1 MSIKKKTHKNK
12 SKASD
17 NSTKK
22 KVEKKATVK
31 RAKPKKA
38 ASKKATSKKNTSKK
52 AAPKK
57 ATPKK
62 AALKKATPKKAAPKK
77 AAPKKSAPKKAAP
90 KKSAPKKA
98 APKKTATKKATS
110 KKNTSKKAA
119 PKKTAPKKII
129 KKEKSSKKT
138 TSKKTISK
146 KEEFLPEQYVV
157 YPSHGIGQ
165 ILEIEKKEIAGQ
177 MLTMYVIEFEKEKMT
192 LRVPLEK
199 TKEIGVRK
207 VSTKNQLKEIFEI
220 LTGKAKIRRTM
231 WSRRA
236 QEYEAKINSGDIKLL
251 TEVVRDLFRS
261 DSQPEQSYSERQ
273 LYEAA
278 RERLSREVAVIEKTD
293 EQKAIEK
300 IETIL
305 NNSNGGNENL
315 NPDN

>member
-1 MSIKKKTHKNK
+1 MSVKKKTHKNK

-22 KVEKKATVK
+22 KVEKRATVK
-31 RAKPKKA
+31 RAKPKKVILKKA
-38 ASKKATSKKNTSKK
+38 ASKKAISKKNTSKKAISKKNTSKK
-52 AAPKK
+52 AA
-57 ATPKK
+57 AKK
-62 AALKKATPKKAAPKK
+62 AAPKKTALKRANPKKTTSKKAAPKK
-77 AAPKKSAPKKAAP
+77 AALRKAAP
-90 KKSAPKKA
+90 RKASPKKDA
-98 APKKTATKKATS
+98 Q
-110 KKNTSKKAA
+110 
-119 PKKTAPKKII
+119 KKII
-129 KKEKSSKKT
+129 KKEKSSKKPS
-138 TSKKTISK
+138 SKKTISK

-192 LRVPLEK
+192 LRVPVEK

-315 NPDN
+315 NSDN

>member
-1 MSIKKKTHKNK
+1 MSVKKKTQK
-12 SKASD
+12 
-17 NSTKK
+17 
-22 KVEKKATVK
+22 
-31 RAKPKKA
+31 AKPKKTA
-38 ASKKATSKKNTSKK
+38 NNSKKKAVKKTVTKKVITKKSSPKKAAAKK

-57 ATPKK
+57 TAPKKTAPKK
-62 AALKKATPKKAAPKK
+62 AAAKKTAAKKAAPKKAAPKK
-77 AAPKKSAPKKAAP
+77 AAPKKTAPKKAA
-90 KKSAPKKA
+90 A
-98 APKKTATKKATS
+98 KKTAAKKVVE
-110 KKNTSKKAA
+110 KKV
-119 PKKTAPKKII
+119 
-129 KKEKSSKKT
+129 
-138 TSKKTISK
+138 ISK
-146 KEEFLPEQYVV
+146 KDEFLPEQYVV

-177 MLTMYVIEFEKEKMT
+177 MLTMYVIEFEKEKMI
-192 LRVPLEK
+192 LRVPIEK

-300 IETIL
+300 METIL
-305 NNSNGGNENL
+305 NNSNGRNEEINTE
-315 NPDN
+315 D

>member
-1 MSIKKKTHKNK
+1 MSVKKKTKKNK
-12 SKASD
+12 SKAAD

-22 KVEKKATVK
+22 KVV
-31 RAKPKKA
+31 
-38 ASKKATSKKNTSKK
+38 KKNTIKK
-52 AAPKK
+52 ASPKK
-57 ATPKK
+57 ATQKK
-62 AALKKATPKKAAPKK
+62 PAAKKKTPKKIAPKK
-77 AAPKKSAPKKAAP
+77 VTR
-90 KKSAPKKA
+90 
-98 APKKTATKKATS
+98 KKTVS
-110 KKNTSKKAA
+110 KKTA
-119 PKKTAPKKII
+119 PKKTAPKKTAP
-129 KKEKSSKKT
+129 KKT
-138 TSKKTISK
+138 APKKTSKKTGLKKAAPKKSSEKKVVSK

-192 LRVPLEK
+192 LRVPIEK

-207 VSTKNQLKEIFEI
+207 VSTKNQLKDIFEI

-236 QEYEAKINSGDIKLL
+236 QEYEAKINSGNIKLL

-300 IETIL
+300 METIL
-305 NNSNGGNENL
+305 NNSNGRNEEL
-315 NPDN
+315 STED

>member
-1 MSIKKKTHKNK
+1 MSVKKKSQKNK
-12 SKASD
+12 SKASN
-17 NSTKK
+17 NSVNRKVKK
-22 KVEKKATVK
+22 KA
-31 RAKPKKA
+31 
-38 ASKKATSKKNTSKK
+38 N
-52 AAPKK
+52 
-57 ATPKK
+57 
-62 AALKKATPKKAAPKK
+62 L
-77 AAPKKSAPKKAAP
+77 KKSAPKKTASKKTSPKKSVPKKVASKKTSL
-90 KKSAPKKA
+90 KKSAPKKVSSKKTD
-98 APKKTATKKATS
+98 PKKTKS
-110 KKNTSKKAA
+110 KKVTSKKATV
-119 PKKTAPKKII
+119 KKTSPNKVTSKKVI
-129 KKEKSSKKT
+129 KKNEASKKPSVKKT
-138 TSKKTISK
+138 TSKKN
-146 KEEFLPEQYVV
+146 EFLPEQYVV

-177 MLTMYVIEFEKEKMT
+177 MLKMYVIEFEKEKMI
-192 LRVPLEK
+192 LRVPIEK

-278 RERLSREVAVIEKTD
+278 RERLSREVAVIEKIN

-300 IETIL
+300 METVL
-305 NNSNGGNENL
+305 NNSNGRNEEQSTE
-315 NPDN
+315 D

>member
-1 MSIKKKTHKNK
+1 MSVKKKIKKTETKKTVKK
-12 SKASD
+12 PAKKTVSKKTAVKKIVAKKTVGKKAS
-17 NSTKK
+17 SK
-22 KVEKKATVK
+22 KV
-31 RAKPKKA
+31 
-38 ASKKATSKKNTSKK
+38 
-52 AAPKK
+52 
-57 ATPKK
+57 TPKK
-62 AALKKATPKKAAPKK
+62 ASSKKVTPKKVTPKKVTPKKVTPKKASPKK
-77 AAPKKSAPKKAAP
+77 AS
-90 KKSAPKKA
+90 
-98 APKKTATKKATS
+98 TKKASTKKASS
-110 KKNTSKKAA
+110 KKVT
-119 PKKTAPKKII
+119 PKKMPIKKVIEKKII
-129 KKEKSSKKT
+129 NKKD
-138 TSKKTISK
+138 
-146 KEEFLPEQYVV
+146 EFFPDQYVV

-177 MLTMYVIEFEKEKMT
+177 FLTMYVIEFEKEKMT
-192 LRVPLEK
+192 LRVPIEK

-207 VSTKNQLKEIFEI
+207 VSTRNQLKEIFDI

-300 IETIL
+300 METIL
-305 NNSNGGNENL
+305 NNSNPRSEEL
-315 NPDN
+315 SSED

>member
-57 ATPKK
+57 S
-62 AALKKATPKKAAPKK
+62 APKK
-77 AAPKKSAPKKAAP
+77 AAPKKAAP

-119 PKKTAPKKII
+119 PKKTAQKKII
-129 KKEKSSKKT
+129 KKEKPSKKT

-165 ILEIEKKEIAGQ
+165 ILEIEKKEIAEQ

-315 NPDN
+315 NSDN

>member
-1 MSIKKKTHKNK
+1 MSVKKKTQK
-12 SKASD
+12 
-17 NSTKK
+17 
-22 KVEKKATVK
+22 
-31 RAKPKKA
+31 AKPKKTA
-38 ASKKATSKKNTSKK
+38 NNPKKKAVKKTATKK
-52 AAPKK
+52 VITKKSSPKK

-62 AALKKATPKKAAPKK
+62 VATKKAGPKKVATKKAAPKKVATKKSTPKKATPKKVV
-77 AAPKKSAPKKAAP
+77 
-90 KKSAPKKA
+90 
-98 APKKTATKKATS
+98 
-110 KKNTSKKAA
+110 SKKAA
-119 PKKTAPKKII
+119 SKKTAPKKVVE
-129 KKEKSSKKT
+129 KKVV
-138 TSKKTISK
+138 SK
-146 KEEFLPEQYVV
+146 KEQFLPEQYVI

-177 MLTMYVIEFEKEKMT
+177 MLKMYVIEFEKEKMI
-192 LRVPLEK
+192 LRVPIEK

-293 EQKAIEK
+293 EQKAVEK
-300 IETIL
+300 METIL
-305 NNSNGGNENL
+305 NNSNGRNEEINTE
-315 NPDN
+315 D

>member
-1 MSIKKKTHKNK
+1 MSVKKKTQK
-12 SKASD
+12 
-17 NSTKK
+17 
-22 KVEKKATVK
+22 
-31 RAKPKKA
+31 AKPKKTA
-38 ASKKATSKKNTSKK
+38 INPKKKAVKKTANKKVITKKSSPKK
-52 AAPKK
+52 AGPKKVATKRAGPKKVATKKAGPKKVATKKAGPKKVATKKSTPKK

-62 AALKKATPKKAAPKK
+62 AV
-77 AAPKKSAPKKAAP
+77 S
-90 KKSAPKKA
+90 
-98 APKKTATKKATS
+98 KKTV
-110 KKNTSKKAA
+110 SKKAA
-119 PKKTAPKKII
+119 SKKTAPKKVVE
-129 KKEKSSKKT
+129 KKVK
-138 TSKKTISK
+138 SK
-146 KEEFLPEQYVV
+146 KEQFLPEQYVI

-177 MLTMYVIEFEKEKMT
+177 MLKMYVIEFEKEKMI
-192 LRVPLEK
+192 LRVPIEK

-300 IETIL
+300 METIL
-305 NNSNGGNENL
+305 NNSNSRNEEINTEV
-315 NPDN
+315 

>member
-1 MSIKKKTHKNK
+1 MSVKKKTQK
-12 SKASD
+12 
-17 NSTKK
+17 
-22 KVEKKATVK
+22 
-31 RAKPKKA
+31 AKPKKTA
-38 ASKKATSKKNTSKK
+38 INPKKKAVKKTATKKVITKKSSPKKATPKKVATKK
-52 AAPKK
+52 AGPKKVATKKAGPKKVATKKSTPKK

-62 AALKKATPKKAAPKK
+62 AV
-77 AAPKKSAPKKAAP
+77 
-90 KKSAPKKA
+90 
-98 APKKTATKKATS
+98 
-110 KKNTSKKAA
+110 SKKAA
-119 PKKTAPKKII
+119 SKKTAPKKVVE
-129 KKEKSSKKT
+129 KKVK
-138 TSKKTISK
+138 SK
-146 KEEFLPEQYVV
+146 KEQFLPEQYVI

-177 MLTMYVIEFEKEKMT
+177 MLKMYVIEFEKEKMI
-192 LRVPLEK
+192 LRVPIEK

-278 RERLSREVAVIEKTD
+278 RERLSREVAVIEKTE

-300 IETIL
+300 METIV
-305 NNSNGGNENL
+305 NNSNGRNEEINTE
-315 NPDN
+315 D

>member
-1 MSIKKKTHKNK
+1 MSVKKKTQK
-12 SKASD
+12 
-17 NSTKK
+17 
-22 KVEKKATVK
+22 
-31 RAKPKKA
+31 AKPKKTA
-38 ASKKATSKKNTSKK
+38 NNSKKKAVKKTVTKK
-52 AAPKK
+52 VI
-57 ATPKK
+57 T
-62 AALKKATPKKAAPKK
+62 
-77 AAPKKSAPKKAAP
+77 KKSSP
-90 KKSAPKKA
+90 
-98 APKKTATKKATS
+98 
-110 KKNTSKKAA
+110 KKAA
-119 PKKTAPKKII
+119 PKKTAPKKAAA
-129 KKEKSSKKT
+129 KKT
-138 TSKKTISK
+138 AAKKVIEKKVISK

-177 MLTMYVIEFEKEKMT
+177 MLTMYVIEFEKEKMI
-192 LRVPLEK
+192 LRVPIEK

-300 IETIL
+300 METIL
-305 NNSNGGNENL
+305 NNSNSRNEEINTEV
-315 NPDN
+315 

>member
-1 MSIKKKTHKNK
+1 MSVKKKTQKNK
-12 SKASD
+12 SKTSN
-17 NSTKK
+17 NSTNKK
-22 KVEKKATVK
+22 LVKKTSL
-31 RAKPKKA
+31 KKI
-38 ASKKATSKKNTSKK
+38 ASKKAK
-52 AAPKK
+52 
-57 ATPKK
+57 
-62 AALKKATPKKAAPKK
+62 PKKAAPKK
-77 AAPKKSAPKKAAP
+77 V
-90 KKSAPKKA
+90 
-98 APKKTATKKATS
+98 APKKTATKKAS
-110 KKNTSKKAA
+110 PKIAA
-119 PKKTAPKKII
+119 PKKARPKKLNKKSEPSKKLSI
-129 KKEKSSKKT
+129 KKTMSK
-138 TSKKTISK
+138 K

-165 ILEIEKKEIAGQ
+165 ILEVERKKIAGQ
-177 MLTMYVIEFEKEKMT
+177 MLTMYVIEFEKEKMI
-192 LRVPLEK
+192 LRVPIEK

-300 IETIL
+300 METIL
-305 NNSNGGNENL
+305 NNSNGGNKEL
-315 NPDN
+315 RAED

>member
-1 MSIKKKTHKNK
+1 MSVKKKTQN
-12 SKASD
+12 
-17 NSTKK
+17 
-22 KVEKKATVK
+22 
-31 RAKPKKA
+31 AKPKKTA
-38 ASKKATSKKNTSKK
+38 INPKKKAVKKTATKKVITKKSSPKKATPKKVATKK
-52 AAPKK
+52 AGPKKVATKKAGPKKVATKKSTPKK

-62 AALKKATPKKAAPKK
+62 AV
-77 AAPKKSAPKKAAP
+77 S
-90 KKSAPKKA
+90 
-98 APKKTATKKATS
+98 KKTV
-110 KKNTSKKAA
+110 SKKAA
-119 PKKTAPKKII
+119 SKKTAPKKVVE
-129 KKEKSSKKT
+129 KKVK
-138 TSKKTISK
+138 SK
-146 KEEFLPEQYVV
+146 KEQFLPEQYVI

-177 MLTMYVIEFEKEKMT
+177 MLKMYVIEFEKEKMI
-192 LRVPLEK
+192 LRVPIEK

-300 IETIL
+300 METIL
-305 NNSNGGNENL
+305 NNSNSRNEEINTEV
-315 NPDN
+315 

>member
-1 MSIKKKTHKNK
+1 MSVKKKTQK
-12 SKASD
+12 
-17 NSTKK
+17 
-22 KVEKKATVK
+22 
-31 RAKPKKA
+31 AKPKKTA
-38 ASKKATSKKNTSKK
+38 NNPKKKAVKKTATKK
-52 AAPKK
+52 VITKKSSPKK

-62 AALKKATPKKAAPKK
+62 VATKKAGPKKVAIKKDYPKKVATKKSTPKKATPKKVV
-77 AAPKKSAPKKAAP
+77 
-90 KKSAPKKA
+90 
-98 APKKTATKKATS
+98 
-110 KKNTSKKAA
+110 SKKAA
-119 PKKTAPKKII
+119 SKKTAPKKVVE
-129 KKEKSSKKT
+129 KKV
-138 TSKKTISK
+138 ISK
-146 KEEFLPEQYVV
+146 KEQFLPEQYVI

-177 MLTMYVIEFEKEKMT
+177 MLKMYVIEFEKEKMI
-192 LRVPLEK
+192 LRVPIEK

-293 EQKAIEK
+293 EQKAVEK
-300 IETIL
+300 METIL
-305 NNSNGGNENL
+305 NNSNSRNEEINTEV
-315 NPDN
+315 

>member
-1 MSIKKKTHKNK
+1 MSVKKKTQKNK
-12 SKASD
+12 SKTSD
-17 NSTKK
+17 NSVKK
-22 KVEKKATVK
+22 KVVKKTSLK

-38 ASKKATSKKNTSKK
+38 VLKK

-57 ATPKK
+57 AQKK
-62 AALKKATPKKAAPKK
+62 AAQKKAAPKK
-77 AAPKKSAPKKAAP
+77 ILKKSSSKTTASKKITPKKAAS
-90 KKSAPKKA
+90 KKITPKKA
-98 APKKTATKKATS
+98 AS
-110 KKNTSKKAA
+110 KKSSPKKAA

-129 KKEKSSKKT
+129 KKKQSSKKPS
-138 TSKKTISK
+138 SKKVTSK

-165 ILEIEKKEIAGQ
+165 ILEKEKKEIAGQ

-192 LRVPLEK
+192 LRVPIEK

-236 QEYEAKINSGDIKLL
+236 QEYETKINSGDIKLL
-251 TEVVRDLFRS
+251 SEVVRDLFRS

-305 NNSNGGNENL
+305 NNSNGRNENL
-315 NPDN
+315 NSED

>member
-1 MSIKKKTHKNK
+1 MSVKKKTQK
-12 SKASD
+12 
-17 NSTKK
+17 
-22 KVEKKATVK
+22 
-31 RAKPKKA
+31 AKPKKTA
-38 ASKKATSKKNTSKK
+38 NNPKKKAVKKTAAKKVITKKSSPKKNTPKKVATKK
-52 AAPKK
+52 AGPKKVATKKSTPKK

-62 AALKKATPKKAAPKK
+62 VVSKRAA
-77 AAPKKSAPKKAAP
+77 S
-90 KKSAPKKA
+90 
-98 APKKTATKKATS
+98 
-110 KKNTSKKAA
+110 
-119 PKKTAPKKII
+119 KKTAPKKVIE
-129 KKEKSSKKT
+129 KKV
-138 TSKKTISK
+138 ISK
-146 KEEFLPEQYVV
+146 KEQFLPEQYVI

-177 MLTMYVIEFEKEKMT
+177 MLKMYVIEFEKEKMI
-192 LRVPLEK
+192 LRVPIEK

-293 EQKAIEK
+293 EQKAVEK
-300 IETIL
+300 METIL
-305 NNSNGGNENL
+305 NNSNGRNEEINTE
-315 NPDN
+315 D

>member
-1 MSIKKKTHKNK
+1 MSVKKKTQKNK
-12 SKASD
+12 SKAAD

-22 KVEKKATVK
+22 KVV
-31 RAKPKKA
+31 
-38 ASKKATSKKNTSKK
+38 KK

-57 ATPKK
+57 AV
-62 AALKKATPKKAAPKK
+62 PKKAAPKK
-77 AAPKKSAPKKAAP
+77 AAPKKAAPKKAVPKKAAP
-90 KKSAPKKA
+90 KKAVPKKAVPKKA
-98 APKKTATKKATS
+98 APKKAVP
-110 KKNTSKKAA
+110 KKAA
-119 PKKTAPKKII
+119 PKKVIQKRESLKKSV
-129 KKEKSSKKT
+129 EKKT
-138 TSKKTISK
+138 SNK

-192 LRVPLEK
+192 LRVPIEK

-220 LTGKAKIRRTM
+220 LTGKAKVRRTM

-278 RERLSREVAVIEKTD
+278 RERLSREVAVIERTD

-300 IETIL
+300 METIL
-305 NNSNGGNENL
+305 NNSNGRNEEL
-315 NPDN
+315 NSED

>member
-1 MSIKKKTHKNK
+1 MSVKKKTQK
-12 SKASD
+12 
-17 NSTKK
+17 
-22 KVEKKATVK
+22 
-31 RAKPKKA
+31 AKPKKTA
-38 ASKKATSKKNTSKK
+38 NNPKKKAVKKTATKK
-52 AAPKK
+52 VITKKSSPKK

-62 AALKKATPKKAAPKK
+62 VATKKAGPKKVATKKSTPKKATPKKVV
-77 AAPKKSAPKKAAP
+77 
-90 KKSAPKKA
+90 
-98 APKKTATKKATS
+98 
-110 KKNTSKKAA
+110 SKKAA
-119 PKKTAPKKII
+119 SKKTAPKKVVE
-129 KKEKSSKKT
+129 KKV
-138 TSKKTISK
+138 ISK
-146 KEEFLPEQYVV
+146 KEQFLPEQYVI

-177 MLTMYVIEFEKEKMT
+177 MLKMYVIEFEKEKMI
-192 LRVPLEK
+192 LRVPIEK

-300 IETIL
+300 METIL
-305 NNSNGGNENL
+305 NNSNVRNEEL
-315 NPDN
+315 ITED

>member
-1 MSIKKKTHKNK
+1 MSVKKKTQK
-12 SKASD
+12 
-17 NSTKK
+17 
-22 KVEKKATVK
+22 
-31 RAKPKKA
+31 AKPKKTA
-38 ASKKATSKKNTSKK
+38 NNSKKKAVKKTVTKK
-52 AAPKK
+52 VITKK
-57 ATPKK
+57 SS
-62 AALKKATPKKAAPKK
+62 PKKAAPKK
-77 AAPKKSAPKKAAP
+77 TAAKKAAAKKTAAKKTAPKKTAAKKSAPKKSAPKKSAPKKAAA
-90 KKSAPKKA
+90 KNSA
-98 APKKTATKKATS
+98 
-110 KKNTSKKAA
+110 SKKAA
-119 PKKTAPKKII
+119 AKKVIEKKV
-129 KKEKSSKKT
+129 
-138 TSKKTISK
+138 ISK

-177 MLTMYVIEFEKEKMT
+177 MLTMYVIEFEKEKMI
-192 LRVPLEK
+192 LRVPIEK

-300 IETIL
+300 METIL
-305 NNSNGGNENL
+305 NNSNGRNEEINTE
-315 NPDN
+315 D

>member
-1 MSIKKKTHKNK
+1 MSVKKKTQKNK
-12 SKASD
+12 SKTSD
-17 NSTKK
+17 NSVKK
-22 KVEKKATVK
+22 KVVKKTSLK

-38 ASKKATSKKNTSKK
+38 ILKK

-57 ATPKK
+57 AQKKAAQKKASPKKILKKSSSKTTASKKITPKK
-62 AALKKATPKKAAPKK
+62 AASKKITPKKAAS
-77 AAPKKSAPKKAAP
+77 KKSSP
-90 KKSAPKKA
+90 
-98 APKKTATKKATS
+98 
-110 KKNTSKKAA
+110 KKAA

-129 KKEKSSKKT
+129 KKKQSSKKPS
-138 TSKKTISK
+138 SKKVTSK

-165 ILEIEKKEIAGQ
+165 ILEKEKKEIAGQ

-192 LRVPLEK
+192 LRVPIEK

-236 QEYEAKINSGDIKLL
+236 QEYETKINSGDIKLL
-251 TEVVRDLFRS
+251 SEVVRDLFRS

-305 NNSNGGNENL
+305 NNSNGRNENL
-315 NPDN
+315 NSED

>member
-1 MSIKKKTHKNK
+1 MSVKKKTQKNK
-12 SKASD
+12 SKAAD
-17 NSTKK
+17 NTNKK
-22 KVEKKATVK
+22 KVVKKTKVKKATT
-31 RAKPKKA
+31 KKA
-38 ASKKATSKKNTSKK
+38 ASKKAAS
-52 AAPKK
+52 
-57 ATPKK
+57 
-62 AALKKATPKKAAPKK
+62 KKAAPKK
-77 AAPKKSAPKKAAP
+77 AAPKK
-90 KKSAPKKA
+90 
-98 APKKTATKKATS
+98 ATS
-110 KKNTSKKAA
+110 
-119 PKKTAPKKII
+119 KKTAPKKAAQ
-129 KKEKSSKKT
+129 KKAATKKAATKKAAPKRVTKKKVSPKKSSIKRT
-138 TSKKTISK
+138 VVK

-192 LRVPLEK
+192 LRVPIEK

-207 VSTKNQLKEIFEI
+207 VSTKNQLKDIFEI

-236 QEYEAKINSGDIKLL
+236 QEYEAKINSGNIKLL

-300 IETIL
+300 METIL
-305 NNSNGGNENL
+305 NNSNGRNEEL
-315 NPDN
+315 STEE

>member
-1 MSIKKKTHKNK
+1 MSVKKKTQKAKPKKTANN
-12 SKASD
+12 SKKKAVKKTA
-17 NSTKK
+17 TKK
-22 KVEKKATVK
+22 VITKKSSPKKTTPKKVATKKAAPKKVATKKAAPKKVATKKSTAKKATPKKIVS
-31 RAKPKKA
+31 KKA
-38 ASKKATSKKNTSKK
+38 ASKK
-52 AAPKK
+52 
-57 ATPKK
+57 
-62 AALKKATPKKAAPKK
+62 
-77 AAPKKSAPKKAAP
+77 
-90 KKSAPKKA
+90 
-98 APKKTATKKATS
+98 
-110 KKNTSKKAA
+110 
-119 PKKTAPKKII
+119 TAPKKVVE
-129 KKEKSSKKT
+129 KKV
-138 TSKKTISK
+138 ISK
-146 KEEFLPEQYVV
+146 KEQFLPEQYVI

-177 MLTMYVIEFEKEKMT
+177 MLKMYVIEFEKEKMI
-192 LRVPLEK
+192 LRVPIEK

-293 EQKAIEK
+293 EQKAVEK
-300 IETIL
+300 METIL
-305 NNSNGGNENL
+305 NNSNGRNEEINTE
-315 NPDN
+315 D

>member
-1 MSIKKKTHKNK
+1 MSVKKKTQK
-12 SKASD
+12 
-17 NSTKK
+17 
-22 KVEKKATVK
+22 
-31 RAKPKKA
+31 AKPKKTA
-38 ASKKATSKKNTSKK
+38 NNSKKKAVKKTVTKK
-52 AAPKK
+52 VI
-57 ATPKK
+57 T
-62 AALKKATPKKAAPKK
+62 
-77 AAPKKSAPKKAAP
+77 KKS
-90 KKSAPKKA
+90 SPKKA
-98 APKKTATKKATS
+98 APKKTAAKKAAA
-110 KKNTSKKAA
+110 KKAA
-119 PKKTAPKKII
+119 PKKTAPKKTTA
-129 KKEKSSKKT
+129 KKSAPKKSAPKKSASKKAAAKNSA
-138 TSKKTISK
+138 SKKAAAKKVIEKKVISK

-177 MLTMYVIEFEKEKMT
+177 MLTMYVIEFEKEKMI
-192 LRVPLEK
+192 LRVPIEK

-300 IETIL
+300 METIL
-305 NNSNGGNENL
+305 NNSNGRNEEINTE
-315 NPDN
+315 D

>member
-1 MSIKKKTHKNK
+1 MSVKKKIKKTE
-12 SKASD
+12 
-17 NSTKK
+17 TKK
-22 KVEKKATVK
+22 TVK
-31 RAKPKKA
+31 KPAKKTVSKKTA
-38 ASKKATSKKNTSKK
+38 VKKIVAKKTVGKKTSSKKAT
-52 AAPKK
+52 PKK

-62 AALKKATPKKAAPKK
+62 VTPKKASPTKASSKKASPKK
-77 AAPKKSAPKKAAP
+77 ASSKKVTPKKMTIKKVIE
-90 KKSAPKKA
+90 
-98 APKKTATKKATS
+98 
-110 KKNTSKKAA
+110 
-119 PKKTAPKKII
+119 KKII
-129 KKEKSSKKT
+129 NKKD
-138 TSKKTISK
+138 
-146 KEEFLPEQYVV
+146 EFFPEQYVV

-177 MLTMYVIEFEKEKMT
+177 FLTMYVIEFEKEKMT
-192 LRVPLEK
+192 LRVPIEK

-207 VSTKNQLKEIFEI
+207 VSTRNQLKEIFDI

-293 EQKAIEK
+293 E
-300 IETIL
+300 
-305 NNSNGGNENL
+305 
-315 NPDN
+315 

>member
-1 MSIKKKTHKNK
+1 MSVKKKTQKNK
-12 SKASD
+12 SKTSN
-17 NSTKK
+17 NSTNKK
-22 KVEKKATVK
+22 LVKKTSL
-31 RAKPKKA
+31 KKI
-38 ASKKATSKKNTSKK
+38 ASKKAK
-52 AAPKK
+52 
-57 ATPKK
+57 
-62 AALKKATPKKAAPKK
+62 PKKAAPKK
-77 AAPKKSAPKKAAP
+77 V
-90 KKSAPKKA
+90 
-98 APKKTATKKATS
+98 APKKTATKKAS
-110 KKNTSKKAA
+110 PKIAA
-119 PKKTAPKKII
+119 PKKARPKKLNKKSEPSKKLSI
-129 KKEKSSKKT
+129 KKTMSK
-138 TSKKTISK
+138 K

-165 ILEIEKKEIAGQ
+165 ILEVERKKIAGQ
-177 MLTMYVIEFEKEKMT
+177 MLTMYVIEFEKEKMI
-192 LRVPLEK
+192 LRVPIEK

-278 RERLSREVAVIEKTD
+278 RERLSREVAVIEKID

-300 IETIL
+300 METVL
-305 NNSNGGNENL
+305 NNSNGRNEEQSTE
-315 NPDN
+315 D

>member
-1 MSIKKKTHKNK
+1 MSVKKKTHKNK

-31 RAKPKKA
+31 RAKPKKVSLKKA

-77 AAPKKSAPKKAAP
+77 AAPKKTAP
-90 KKSAPKKA
+90 
-98 APKKTATKKATS
+98 KKATS

-119 PKKTAPKKII
+119 LKKTAPKKII
-129 KKEKSSKKT
+129 KKEKPSKKT

-165 ILEIEKKEIAGQ
+165 ILEIEKKEIAEQ

>member
-1 MSIKKKTHKNK
+1 MSVKKKTQK
-12 SKASD
+12 
-17 NSTKK
+17 
-22 KVEKKATVK
+22 
-31 RAKPKKA
+31 AKPKKTA
-38 ASKKATSKKNTSKK
+38 NNSKKKAVKKTVTKKVITKKSSPKKAAAKK

-57 ATPKK
+57 AAAKKTAAKK
-62 AALKKATPKKAAPKK
+62 AAPKKAAPKK
-77 AAPKKSAPKKAAP
+77 AAPKKAAPKKA
-90 KKSAPKKA
+90 APKKA
-98 APKKTATKKATS
+98 APKKTAAKKVVE
-110 KKNTSKKAA
+110 KKV
-119 PKKTAPKKII
+119 
-129 KKEKSSKKT
+129 
-138 TSKKTISK
+138 ISK

-177 MLTMYVIEFEKEKMT
+177 MLTMYVIEFEKEKMI
-192 LRVPLEK
+192 LRVPIEK

-300 IETIL
+300 METIL
-305 NNSNGGNENL
+305 NNSNGRNEEINTE
-315 NPDN
+315 D

>member
-1 MSIKKKTHKNK
+1 MSVKKKTQK
-12 SKASD
+12 
-17 NSTKK
+17 
-22 KVEKKATVK
+22 
-31 RAKPKKA
+31 AKPKKTA
-38 ASKKATSKKNTSKK
+38 KNPKNKAVKKTATKKVITKKSSPKKATPKKVATKK
-52 AAPKK
+52 AGPKKVATKKAGPKKGATKKSTPKK

-62 AALKKATPKKAAPKK
+62 AV
-77 AAPKKSAPKKAAP
+77 
-90 KKSAPKKA
+90 
-98 APKKTATKKATS
+98 
-110 KKNTSKKAA
+110 SKKAA
-119 PKKTAPKKII
+119 SKKTAPKKVVE
-129 KKEKSSKKT
+129 KKVK
-138 TSKKTISK
+138 SK
-146 KEEFLPEQYVV
+146 KEQFLPEQYVI

-177 MLTMYVIEFEKEKMT
+177 MLKMYVIEFEKEKMI
-192 LRVPLEK
+192 LRVPIEK

-300 IETIL
+300 METIL
-305 NNSNGGNENL
+305 NNSNSRNEEINTEV
-315 NPDN
+315 

>member
-1 MSIKKKTHKNK
+1 MSVKKKTQK
-12 SKASD
+12 
-17 NSTKK
+17 
-22 KVEKKATVK
+22 
-31 RAKPKKA
+31 AKPKKTA
-38 ASKKATSKKNTSKK
+38 NNPKKKAVKKTATKKVITKKSSSKKATPKKVATKK
-52 AAPKK
+52 ASPKKVATKKSTPKK

-62 AALKKATPKKAAPKK
+62 VV
-77 AAPKKSAPKKAAP
+77 
-90 KKSAPKKA
+90 
-98 APKKTATKKATS
+98 
-110 KKNTSKKAA
+110 SKKAA
-119 PKKTAPKKII
+119 SNKTVPEKVDKKKA
-129 KKEKSSKKT
+129 
-138 TSKKTISK
+138 ISK
-146 KEEFLPEQYVV
+146 KEQFLPEQYVI

-177 MLTMYVIEFEKEKMT
+177 MLKMYVIEFEKEKMI
-192 LRVPLEK
+192 LRVPIEK

-293 EQKAIEK
+293 EQKAVEK
-300 IETIL
+300 METIL
-305 NNSNGGNENL
+305 NNSNGRNEEINTE
-315 NPDN
+315 D

>member
-1 MSIKKKTHKNK
+1 MSVKKKTQK
-12 SKASD
+12 
-17 NSTKK
+17 
-22 KVEKKATVK
+22 
-31 RAKPKKA
+31 AKPKKTA
-38 ASKKATSKKNTSKK
+38 NNSKKKAVKKTVTKKVITKKSSPKKAAAKK

-57 ATPKK
+57 AT
-62 AALKKATPKKAAPKK
+62 AKKAAPKK
-77 AAPKKSAPKKAAP
+77 AAPKKTAAKKVVE
-90 KKSAPKKA
+90 KKV
-98 APKKTATKKATS
+98 
-110 KKNTSKKAA
+110 
-119 PKKTAPKKII
+119 
-129 KKEKSSKKT
+129 
-138 TSKKTISK
+138 ISK

-177 MLTMYVIEFEKEKMT
+177 MLTMYVIEFEKEKMI
-192 LRVPLEK
+192 LRVPIEK

-300 IETIL
+300 METIL
-305 NNSNGGNENL
+305 NNSNGRNEEINTE
-315 NPDN
+315 D

>member
-1 MSIKKKTHKNK
+1 MSVKKKTQKNK
-12 SKASD
+12 SKAAD
-17 NSTKK
+17 NTNKK
-22 KVEKKATVK
+22 KVVRKTKVKKATL
-31 RAKPKKA
+31 
-38 ASKKATSKKNTSKK
+38 KKATTKK

-57 ATPKK
+57 VSPKK
-62 AALKKATPKKAAPKK
+62 ASPKKAAPKK
-77 AAPKKSAPKKAAP
+77 AA
-90 KKSAPKKA
+90 
-98 APKKTATKKATS
+98 T
-110 KKNTSKKAA
+110 
-119 PKKTAPKKII
+119 KKTAPKKAALKRVTK
-129 KKEKSSKKT
+129 KKESPKKSSKKRT
-138 TSKKTISK
+138 VVK

-177 MLTMYVIEFEKEKMT
+177 MLTMYVIEFEKEKMI
-192 LRVPLEK
+192 LRVPIEK

-207 VSTKNQLKEIFEI
+207 VSTRNQLKNIFEI

-293 EQKAIEK
+293 EQKAVEK
-300 IETIL
+300 METIL
-305 NNSNGGNENL
+305 NNSNGRNEEL
-315 NPDN
+315 ITED

>member
-1 MSIKKKTHKNK
+1 MEFKNFVSSFRK
-12 SKASD
+12 GEE
-17 NSTKK
+17 NLITKK
-22 KVEKKATVK
+22 SSPKKATPKNVATKKAGPKKGATKKAAPKKVATKKSTPKKATPK
-31 RAKPKKA
+31 RVVSKKA
-38 ASKKATSKKNTSKK
+38 ASKK
-52 AAPKK
+52 
-57 ATPKK
+57 
-62 AALKKATPKKAAPKK
+62 
-77 AAPKKSAPKKAAP
+77 
-90 KKSAPKKA
+90 
-98 APKKTATKKATS
+98 
-110 KKNTSKKAA
+110 
-119 PKKTAPKKII
+119 TAPKKVVE
-129 KKEKSSKKT
+129 KKV
-138 TSKKTISK
+138 ISK
-146 KEEFLPEQYVV
+146 KEQFLPEQYVI

-177 MLTMYVIEFEKEKMT
+177 MLKMYVIEFEKEKMI
-192 LRVPLEK
+192 LRVPIEK

-300 IETIL
+300 METIL
-305 NNSNGGNENL
+305 NNSNSRNEEINTEV
-315 NPDN
+315 

>member
-1 MSIKKKTHKNK
+1 MSVKKKTHKNK
-12 SKASD
+12 LKAAS

-22 KVEKKATVK
+22 KVVKKTSVK
-31 RAKPKKA
+31 K
-38 ASKKATSKKNTSKK
+38 T
-52 AAPKK
+52 APKK
-57 ATPKK
+57 TAPKK
-62 AALKKATPKKAAPKK
+62 VAPKKAAPKK
-77 AAPKKSAPKKAAP
+77 AASKKTVKKKAAS
-90 KKSAPKKA
+90 KKI
-98 APKKTATKKATS
+98 APKKTTPKKVIKKKDTTKKLST
-110 KKNTSKKAA
+110 KKSL
-119 PKKTAPKKII
+119 
-129 KKEKSSKKT
+129 SR
-138 TSKKTISK
+138 

-165 ILEIEKKEIAGQ
+165 ILEIEKKEIAEQ
-177 MLTMYVIEFEKEKMT
+177 MLTMYVIEFEKEKMI
-192 LRVPLEK
+192 LRVPIEK

-207 VSTKNQLKEIFEI
+207 VSTKNQLKEIFET

-278 RERLSREVAVIEKTD
+278 RERLSREIAVIEKTD

-300 IETIL
+300 METIL
-305 NNSNGGNENL
+305 NNSNVRNEDINSE
-315 NPDN
+315 D

>member
-1 MSIKKKTHKNK
+1 MSVKKKTQK
-12 SKASD
+12 
-17 NSTKK
+17 
-22 KVEKKATVK
+22 
-31 RAKPKKA
+31 AKPKKTA
-38 ASKKATSKKNTSKK
+38 NNPKKKAVKKTANKKVITKKSSPKK
-52 AAPKK
+52 AGPKKVATKKAGPKKVATKKAGPKKVATKKSTPKK

-62 AALKKATPKKAAPKK
+62 AV
-77 AAPKKSAPKKAAP
+77 S
-90 KKSAPKKA
+90 
-98 APKKTATKKATS
+98 KKTV
-110 KKNTSKKAA
+110 SKKAA
-119 PKKTAPKKII
+119 SKKTAPNKVVEKKV
-129 KKEKSSKKT
+129 K
-138 TSKKTISK
+138 SK
-146 KEEFLPEQYVV
+146 KEQFLPEQYVI

-177 MLTMYVIEFEKEKMT
+177 MLKMYVIEFEKEKMI
-192 LRVPLEK
+192 LRVPIEK

-300 IETIL
+300 METIL
-305 NNSNGGNENL
+305 NNSNSRNEEINTEV
-315 NPDN
+315 

>member
-57 ATPKK
+57 SA
-62 AALKKATPKKAAPKK
+62 PKKAAPKK

-98 APKKTATKKATS
+98 TS

-119 PKKTAPKKII
+119 PKKTSPKKII
-129 KKEKSSKKT
+129 KKEKPSKKT

>member
-57 ATPKK
+57 S
-62 AALKKATPKKAAPKK
+62 APKK
-77 AAPKKSAPKKAAP
+77 AAPKKAAP

-300 IETIL
+300 METIL
-305 NNSNGGNENL
+305 NNSNGGNKEQSTE
-315 NPDN
+315 D